1 MKKMFLQILTAAKL
15 LPQKLGA
22 GLKKAFDT
30 WPKAF
35 VGTIVLIAFLYYPVG
50 GLMSEKI
57 DRTADYD
64 FSALPAE
71 QSQGVEMAAYLINRE
86 VNEHIWAP
94 NLPFFFPASSL
105 DNMPNFQTGIM
116 RGLADVV
123 RAMARQ
129 VQCADNEKAGLY
141 MKDAAKLLA
150 YPGNVW
156 LFAPDNRLKTAP
168 SSSSQYRKA
177 RKKLKDVN
185 KALQEERCFW
195 VRDEAGLAAINRAV
209 VRGLAKTAVQ
219 IENEIREGSSRW
231 TDSRADDVFY
241 YSQGR
246 IYAYMTVL
254 KKLGRDYKQ
263 VLMSANLY
271 PEWTVMLR
279 ALQTGAEIDPGVVVN
294 GGLNGEMKANH
305 LIGLGY
311 YIVKAENILMKINA
325 ILNGEKENAH

>member
-1 MKKMFLQILTAAKL
+1 MKKRFLQIFAVIKR
-15 LPQKLGA
+15 LPVRLGR
-22 GLKKAFDT
+22 GIKKIFDT

-35 VGTIVLIAFLYYPVG
+35 IGTVVLAVVLYYPAG
-50 GLMSEKI
+50 GLLSEKV
-57 DRTADYD
+57 DRTPDYD
-64 FSALPAE
+64 FSSLPAE

-86 VNEHIWAP
+86 VNEHIWTA

-116 RGLADVV
+116 RGLADIVKV
-123 RAMARQ
+123 MASQ
-129 VQCADNEKAGLY
+129 VQCANDEKAGQCLH
-141 MKDAAKLLA
+141 DAAKLLS

-156 LFAPDNRLKTAP
+156 LFAPDNKLKTAP

-177 RKKLKDVN
+177 RKKLKDLN
-185 KALQEERCFW
+185 RALKEEKCFW
-195 VRDEAGLAAINRAV
+195 VRDEYGLAAINRAV
-209 VRGLAKTAVQ
+209 IRGLSKTANR

-241 YSQGR
+241 FSQGR

-263 VLMSANLY
+263 VLMAGNLY

-279 ALQTGAEIDPGVVVN
+279 ALQTGTELNPSVVVN
-294 GGLNGEMKANH
+294 GGLNAEMKANH
-305 LIGLGY
+305 LISLGY
-311 YIVKAENILMKINA
+311 YVVKAENILMKINV